1 MQRREL
7 IAILGAATSSW
18 LPELRA
24 QSVSPAD
31 PSSMPL
37 VGFLN
42 SASPV
47 TYRFNADSFREGLA
61 RAGFVEGRN
70 VRIEERWANGD
81 YNALPLLA
89 KDLVA
94 KGIVAIAA
102 TGDIASARAALG
114 ASTTVPIVFTIG
126 GDPVRFNLVESFNRP
141 GGNITGIAFVPNQL
155 GAKRVQLL
163 QQVAPRIARI
173 GLLMNPDN
181 PNVSAEFADSKDGAT
196 RLGLQIVVQNARNA
210 TEIDSAFAELV
221 RAKVDAVIA
230 ATDPVLLDRR
240 EQISG
245 LAARNMLPGIS
256 FTRQLAQ
263 AGLLMSYGPNI
274 GWMYEQA
281 GGYIGQ
287 ILKGAKPAEMPVMQ
301 SREFELVLNLQTLKR
316 LGLTAAPAFL
326 ANVSE
331 VIE

>member
-18 LPELRA
+18 LPGLRA
-24 QSVSPAD
+24 QPVSPAD

-42 SASPV
+42 SASPA
-47 TYRFNADSFREGLA
+47 TYRFNANSFREGLA

-94 KGIVAIAA
+94 RGIAAMAA
-102 TGDIASARAALG
+102 TGDIASARAALA
-114 ASTTVPIVFTIG
+114 ASRTVPIVFTIG

-181 PNVSAEFADSKDGAT
+181 PNVSAELADSKDGAT
-196 RLGLQIVVQNARNA
+196 KLGLEIVVQNARNA

-221 RAKVDAVIA
+221 RAKVDALIS

-326 ANVSE
+326 ASVSE
-331 VIE
+331 VTE